1 MISFTPRLPAAP
13 RRGTIAPHAQT
24 KEVFRMTE
32 TTTTPAESDKV
43 RPSLGLRSAVV
54 TFGPS
59 VLLIGLLKA
68 STLAAIAGLVRRP
81 RSRLHRLSWPAATFL
96 AAAPWAYVA
105 AVRPWVLDW
114 GATRDEVGDELP
126 GDEIVPRPSWQ
137 STRAIDVA
145 APVEQVW
152 PWLAQMGQDRGG
164 LYSYDW
170 LENLAGL
177 EFHSADRIVPE
188 WQSVQVGGVVRFAP
202 QQDTMVITQVQP
214 NHCLVWRVLNPSTH
228 QPADATWAFV
238 IRPIDATHTRLIQR
252 FRFGAGPRL
261 LGTVL
266 YTALIEIPHFVM
278 ERKMLL
284 GIRARAERAYAE
296 SAAGAVAA

>member
-1 MISFTPRLPAAP
+1 
-13 RRGTIAPHAQT
+13 
-24 KEVFRMTE
+24 MTE
-32 TTTTPAESDKV
+32 TLTTPVESAEV

-54 TFGPS
+54 TLGPS
-59 VLLIGLLKA
+59 VLLIGLLQA
-68 STLAAIAGLVRRP
+68 STLAAIAGFVRRP
-81 RSRLHRLSWPAATFL
+81 RSRLGRLIWPAGTCL
-96 AAAPWAYVA
+96 AGAPWAYLA
-105 AVRPWVLDW
+105 AVRPWVLHW
-114 GATRDEVGDELP
+114 GATRDEVRGELP

-137 STRAIDVA
+137 STRAIDIA

-152 PWLAQMGQDRGG
+152 PWLAQMGEDRGG

-188 WQSVQVGGVVRFAP
+188 WQTVQVGGIVRFAP
-202 QQDTMVITQVQP
+202 QQDTMVVTQVEP

-261 LGTVL
+261 LGTIF

-296 SAAGAVAA
+296 SGTGAAAA

>member
-1 MISFTPRLPAAP
+1 MTHERTL
-13 RRGTIAPHAQT
+13 
-24 KEVFRMTE
+24 RMDS
-32 TTTTPAESDKV
+32 ADV
-43 RPSLGLRSAVV
+43 QPSRGLRSAIV
-54 TFGPS
+54 TLGPS
-59 VLLIGLLKA
+59 VLLIGAFKA
-68 STLAAIAGLVRRP
+68 ATVAAIAGFVRRP
-81 RSRLHRLSWPAATFL
+81 RNRRGGLIWLAATCL
-96 AAAPWAYVA
+96 AGVPWAYLA
-105 AVRPWVLDW
+105 AVRPWVLHW
-114 GATRDEVGDELP
+114 GATHDEVRDELP
-126 GDEIVPRPSWQ
+126 GDEIVRRPSWR
-137 STRAIDVA
+137 STRAIDIA

-188 WQSVQVGGVVRFAP
+188 WQTVRVGDIVRFAP
-202 QQDTMVITQVQP
+202 RQDTIVVTRVVP

-228 QPADATWAFV
+228 QPLDASWAFV
-238 IRPIDATHTRLIQR
+238 ISPIDATHTRLIQR

-261 LGTVL
+261 LGSIF

-284 GIRARAERAYAE
+284 GIRSRAERTHAD
-296 SAAGAVAA
+296 STFPNSR

>member
-1 MISFTPRLPAAP
+1 
-13 RRGTIAPHAQT
+13 
-24 KEVFRMTE
+24 MTE
-32 TTTTPAESDKV
+32 TLTTPVESAEV

-54 TFGPS
+54 TLGPS
-59 VLLIGLLKA
+59 VLLIGLLQA
-68 STLAAIAGLVRRP
+68 STLAAIAGFVRRP
-81 RSRLHRLSWPAATFL
+81 RSRLGRLIWPAATCL
-96 AAAPWAYVA
+96 AGAPWAYLA
-105 AVRPWVLDW
+105 AVRPWVLHW

-137 STRAIDVA
+137 STRAIDIA

-152 PWLAQMGQDRGG
+152 PWLAQMGEDRGG

-188 WQSVQVGGVVRFAP
+188 WQTVQVGGIVRFAP
-202 QQDTMVITQVQP
+202 RQDTLVVTQVEP

-252 FRFGAGPRL
+252 FRFGAGPRW
-261 LGTVL
+261 LGTIF

-284 GIRARAERAYAE
+284 GIRARAEQAYTE
-296 SAAGAVAA
+296 SATGAAAA

>member
-1 MISFTPRLPAAP
+1 
-13 RRGTIAPHAQT
+13 
-24 KEVFRMTE
+24 MTE
-32 TTTTPAESDKV
+32 TLTTPVEGAEV

-54 TFGPS
+54 TLGPS

-68 STLAAIAGLVRRP
+68 STLAAIAGFVRRP
-81 RSRLHRLSWPAATFL
+81 RSRLGRLIWPAATCL
-96 AAAPWAYVA
+96 AAVPWAYLA
-105 AVRPWVLDW
+105 AVRPWVLHW

-137 STRAIDVA
+137 STRAIDIA

-152 PWLAQMGQDRGG
+152 PWLAQMGEDRGG

-188 WQSVQVGGVVRFAP
+188 WQDVQVGDIVRFAP
-202 QQDTMVITQVQP
+202 KQDTMVVTQVEP

-261 LGTVL
+261 LGAIF

-296 SAAGAVAA
+296 SATGAAAA